1 MLFMPPLVLIDHA
14 HFQYNAVC
22 LGFVLLAI
30 TCVSLGWDC
39 VGSFFFVM
47 AIGYKQI
54 ALYYSLVFFVWL
66 LRKCFVKG
74 PLHLVRIGTTVVLS
88 FALLFFPF
96 LLHLPEDLTPVES
109 LLHVVHR
116 MFPWDRWLFE
126 DKVASFWCTVNNVI
140 KLNRLFSTDRLKL
153 LCTLL
158 TLAACLSSLL
168 LLWRKPSLPSALFSL
183 FSCALSFFL
192 FSYQGSCVSPPSCLV
207 HEKTILFPLLPMVL
221 LAPSEPE
228 MAMVFTYFASY
239 SMIPLYFKDHNL
251 LMAVAVIVGFLV
263 LVPKEDLSKGWRL
276 LMCFSVLVFGYYAF
290 PPPARYPDLHS
301 VFLSAFSCFVFSLFY
316 LVMLKKQWEAAKTVF
331 RVCCHTAAQR
341 SEPHNPNDCDPRCVL
356 RFAQIR
362 ITWVPCSLFEVPLE
376 SHLLVPAV
384 VDAHALVRRLFSEAP
399 VVKIISDEAPK
410 AVTAAEGVKAIATE
424 IPKPEPVKPEPV
436 KPKEEPKKEAS
447 QKKRGSFRPFLYGFV
462 LGLFVEYF
470 VVHRDIWQSGHQIEQ
485 SIADINVDVSDSIDH
500 LEQRVDR
507 LEAQLKEL

>member
-1 MLFMPPLVLIDHA
+1 MVEEPNKSQLSLAWKEVWVLVALSLAFRYCLSLNPFSGKNTPPMFGDMEAQRHWMEITVNLPLYDWYRNTTENDLMYWGLDYPPLTAFHEYCMGRIAKWWYPEMVELGSSRGFETDQSILFMRCSVLIADCLVYIPACVFFLRTCLRGFSYEKQRRCFLLMLFMPPLVLIDHA

-30 TCVSLGWDC
+30 TCVSLDWDC

-140 KLNRLFSTDRLKL
+140 KLNRLFSAERLKL

-158 TLAACLSSLL
+158 TLAACLPSLL

-192 FSYQGSCVSPPSCLV
+192 FSYQV

-239 SMIPLYFKDHNL
+239 SMIPLYAKDHNL
-251 LMAVAVIVGFLV
+251 LMTVAIIVGFLV

-316 LVMLKKQWEAAKTVF
+316 LVMLKKQWEAAKTV
-331 RVCCHTAAQR
+331 
-341 SEPHNPNDCDPRCVL
+341 
-356 RFAQIR
+356 
-362 ITWVPCSLFEVPLE
+362 
-376 SHLLVPAV
+376 
-384 VDAHALVRRLFSEAP
+384 
-399 VVKIISDEAPK
+399 
-410 AVTAAEGVKAIATE
+410 
-424 IPKPEPVKPEPV
+424 
-436 KPKEEPKKEAS
+436 
-447 QKKRGSFRPFLYGFV
+447 
-462 LGLFVEYF
+462 
-470 VVHRDIWQSGHQIEQ
+470 
-485 SIADINVDVSDSIDH
+485 
-500 LEQRVDR
+500 
-507 LEAQLKEL
+507 

>member
-30 TCVSLGWDC
+30 TCVSLDWDC

-239 SMIPLYFKDHNL
+239 SMIPL
-251 LMAVAVIVGFLV
+251 
-263 LVPKEDLSKGWRL
+263 
-276 LMCFSVLVFGYYAF
+276 
-290 PPPARYPDLHS
+290 
-301 VFLSAFSCFVFSLFY
+301 
-316 LVMLKKQWEAAKTVF
+316 
-331 RVCCHTAAQR
+331 
-341 SEPHNPNDCDPRCVL
+341 
-356 RFAQIR
+356 
-362 ITWVPCSLFEVPLE
+362 
-376 SHLLVPAV
+376 
-384 VDAHALVRRLFSEAP
+384 
-399 VVKIISDEAPK
+399 
-410 AVTAAEGVKAIATE
+410 
-424 IPKPEPVKPEPV
+424 
-436 KPKEEPKKEAS
+436 
-447 QKKRGSFRPFLYGFV
+447 
-462 LGLFVEYF
+462 
-470 VVHRDIWQSGHQIEQ
+470 
-485 SIADINVDVSDSIDH
+485 
-500 LEQRVDR
+500 
-507 LEAQLKEL
+507 